1 MTVFPGQK
9 VDPCA
14 TTFSMCIAAPRDVSG
29 RLVLDRCESELSSD
43 SPVSPRSAGVHR
55 ISSGGPCFVGASGDS
70 RPEKMN
76 LVGEQ
81 AEMSICDE
89 EVEERLSLR
98 VRLAGIDPRQ
108 SAIGSHSHT
117 GGSKMAA
124 REPAC
129 LISRLR
135 HGEGGER
142 NLVGEQLG
150 DISMGEQVP
159 ARVQGS
165 SS

>member
-1 MTVFPGQK
+1 
-9 VDPCA
+9 
-14 TTFSMCIAAPRDVSG
+14 MCIAAPRDVSG

-55 ISSGGPCFVGASGDS
+55 ISSSGPCFVGASGDS
-70 RPEKMN
+70 RLEKMN

-108 SAIGSHSHT
+108 SASGSHSRT
-117 GGSKMAA
+117 GGSKMAG
-124 REPAC
+124 EPAC
-129 LISRLR
+129 LIARLR